1 MNTSKRISF
10 KSKSK
15 GFWAKI
21 PSLPGVYVFEDK
33 HKVPL
38 YIGKS
43 VSLKHRLQQH
53 LQAAKDSTSKQNIF
67 TKKTKYIN
75 ITTTVNDLIAV
86 LLEAELIK
94 LYTPKYNS
102 IQKDNKSTPYIVI
115 TNPPH
120 QRVLT
125 VRGQDLLR
133 SNFKSPKSQVFG
145 PFLNKH
151 QIYKILKSARQTL
164 GYCQKPF
171 NSSSTSCFYYHLK
184 SCPGACNGQITELEY
199 KQHIKLLK
207 SFFQGK
213 VVGLKRALTTHINQ
227 AAKQENFE
235 LASTLKEKL
244 TNLEYLTNTPK
255 TSQLFTLPSQNQALM
270 KKIVPILKH
279 PLITSTPQR
288 IECYDA
294 AHLQTTH
301 YTGSM
306 SVVENG
312 MLAPDQ
318 YRLFKLK
325 GQPTGDPQALKE
337 IIQRRL
343 KHTNWPT
350 PDIIILDGGVGQL
363 STVFPVIPD
372 PIATIAL
379 SKNKETL
386 HFYNLQGKL
395 VNLNLSLSNPVLNL
409 FKLLRDESH
418 RLATTLHRHSR
429 DKINIM
435 DS

>member
-1 MNTSKRISF
+1 MNESKRFLF
-10 KSKSK
+10 KPKYK
-15 GFWAKI
+15 TFWAKI

-33 HKVPL
+33 NKTPL

-43 VSLKHRLQQH
+43 VSLKHRLKQH
-53 LQAAKDSTSKQNIF
+53 LQAAKDSTSKQSIF
-67 TKKTKYIN
+67 TQKTKYIN

-94 LYTPKYNS
+94 LYTPKYNA
-102 IQKDNKSTPYIVI
+102 IQKDNKSAPYIVI
-115 TNPPH
+115 TNLPH
-120 QRVLT
+120 QRILT

-133 SNFKSPKSQVFG
+133 SNFKNPKTQVFG
-145 PFLNKH
+145 PFLSKH
-151 QIYKILKSARQTL
+151 QVYKILKSARHTF

-171 NSSSTSCFYYHLK
+171 NSTSTSCFYFHLK
-184 SCPGACNGQITELEY
+184 SCPGACNGQLSELEY
-199 KQHIKLLK
+199 QQHMKLLK

-213 VVGLKRALTTHINQ
+213 VSGLKRTLTKHINQ

-255 TSQLFTLPSQNQALM
+255 TSQLFSLPSQNQALM
-270 KKIVPILKH
+270 KKIAPILKH
-279 PLITSTPQR
+279 PLVTSTPQR

-325 GQPTGDPQALKE
+325 GQPKGDPQALKE

-343 KHTNWPT
+343 KHTDWPT
-350 PDIIILDGGVGQL
+350 PDIIVLDGGVGQL
-363 STVFPVIPD
+363 STVFPVVPD

-379 SKNKETL
+379 SKSKETL
-386 HFYNLQGKL
+386 HFYNHQGKL
-395 VNLNLSLSNPVLNL
+395 VNLNLPLSSPVLNL
-409 FKLLRDESH
+409 FRLLRDESH
-418 RLATTLHRHSR
+418 RLATSLHKKSR
-429 DKINIM
+429 QKALVV
-435 DS
+435 